1 MKKLE
6 LIKFIE
12 NNFTDD
18 EEIMVSDGGD
28 MCPTFYHNV
37 RRVDFPGVS
46 ENAYLVGDYDGA

>member
-1 MKKLE
+1 MKKRD

-37 RRVDFPGVS
+37 VVERYPGVS
-46 ENAYLVGDYDGA
+46 DNAYLVGDYDGA